1 VRSHLLGA
9 GSEHA
14 VQKGDGDG
22 RRRLGVS
29 DESEELVGAITCPG
43 LFQGSNSSNKS
54 SASSGVV
61 TLSDEQLQLLEV

>member
-1 VRSHLLGA
+1 VPARNMRFKRETATTG
-9 GSEHA
+9 G
-14 VQKGDGDG
+14 GW
-22 RRRLGVS
+22 GVS